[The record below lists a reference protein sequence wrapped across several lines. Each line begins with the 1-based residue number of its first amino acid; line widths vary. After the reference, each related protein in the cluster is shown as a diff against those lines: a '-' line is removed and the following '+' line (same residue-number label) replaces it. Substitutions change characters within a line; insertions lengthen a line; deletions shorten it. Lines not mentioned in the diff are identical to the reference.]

1 MKKGKKSS
9 NQADRPTDHG
19 RLRIIAGEMRTRIIE
34 FSTDPRTRPMKD
46 RTREAVF
53 NLLGGKLHGFVAA
66 DLFAGS
72 GILGFESLSRG
83 AEHAVII
90 ELLHRA
96 SREIR
101 DNAKRLEVLDKVT
114 LQTADTFEWAEKLE
128 ERLKWL
134 REDQAIQAET
144 PWCVFVCPPYRLWE
158 TDGPRLRELIDRW
171 IAAVPLKS
179 SFVIELDLTTSRDIL
194 PSGIDWDV
202 REYRPAVMA
211 IGDKV

>member
-1 MKKGKKSS
+1 
-9 NQADRPTDHG
+9 
-19 RLRIIAGEMRTRIIE
+19 MRTRVIE

-134 REDQAIQAET
+134 REDKAIQAET

-158 TDGPRLRELIDRW
+158 TEGPRLRELIDRW

-179 SFVIELDLTTSRDIL
+179 SFVIELDLTTSRDVL